1 MKFKDFICNEA
12 LIADLKATTKEDAI
26 REMVQALL
34 NAGQIAE
41 ADYEGVVQF
50 VLNRESLGSTG
61 IGRNVAVPHTKYQ
74 NVKKM
79 VGTVAVSSAGVDF
92 DSLDGQAVKVLFLLI
107 SPPDQPQ
114 EHLSALEHISKQLR
128 EGMFRSFMMQ
138 AKSQDDIIEL
148 LSEADNNQYAV

>member
-1 MKFKDFICNEA
+1 MKFADFMCNESLNA
-12 LIADLKATTKEDAI
+12 NLQAKTKEDTI
-26 REMVQALL
+26 REMVKSLL
-34 NAGQIAE
+34 DAGQIAE
-41 ADYEGVVQF
+41 EDYDGIVRH
-50 VLNRESLGSTG
+50 VLKREELGSTG
-61 IGRNVAVPHTKYQ
+61 IGRCVAVPHTKFS

-79 VGTVAVSSAGVDF
+79 VGTVAISQEGVDF
-92 DSLDGQAVKVLFLLI
+92 DSLDGQPVHVLFLLI